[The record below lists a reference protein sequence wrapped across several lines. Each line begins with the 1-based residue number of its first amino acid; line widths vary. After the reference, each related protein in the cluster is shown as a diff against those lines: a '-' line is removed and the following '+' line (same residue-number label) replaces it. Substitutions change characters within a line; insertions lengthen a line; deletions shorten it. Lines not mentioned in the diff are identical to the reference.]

1 MDADRHRSARRR
13 GGGCEG
19 EDGAAYESTS
29 GADGQDDRGEDGTPN
44 SHDCLHASTEW
55 TACELDPAA
64 TPDPVSRAD
73 HRQPSADYRK

>member
-1 MDADRHRSARRR
+1 MDADRNRSARGR
-13 GGGCEG
+13 GGGREG
-19 EDGAAYESTS
+19 EGGADYESAS
-29 GADGQDDRGEDGTPN
+29 GADGQDGGSEDGTPN

-64 TPDPVSRAD
+64 TPGPVSRTD